1 MSKKKQH
8 VHVSEAANLD
18 NDLWYWVTKDLTPE
32 VIQRE
37 RERLKKEGRLIETET
52 PFGTLSVLKHK
63 AFDNDGMD
71 EAFAVSPISED
82 SCKKLVDVA
91 MIGSDH
97 SAKVLVITQQAYNEL
112 TELIRETTGNS
123 PENKQEV
130 IEYIN
135 NRKFPADS
143 FIRAGVSSFQIDE
156 LIIQPGWV

>member
-1 MSKKKQH
+1 MSEKIT
-8 VHVSEAANLD
+8 

-32 VIQRE
+32 IIQQE
-37 RERLKKEGRLIETET
+37 RQRMKDRGLIKDHET
-52 PFGTLSVLKHK
+52 PFGTLSILKHE
-63 AFDNDGMD
+63 GLGED
-71 EAFAVSPISED
+71 EAFTVSPISED